1 MPRPNASDYPTYF
14 DTYIKLVSEE
24 DIMPVL
30 QSQHVDFANFIRS
43 IPESDAIV
51 LHTPYTWSIKQVIG
65 HLIDSEIV
73 FGYRALCFARGDVTA
88 LPAFDENLYVA
99 NANFNDLSIVQLADH
114 FYALRQSTICMFKKF
129 STAAWN
135 SSGQAGSGRM
145 SVSAAAYVLV
155 GHIRHHGAIIKKRLH
170 PS

>member
-1 MPRPNASDYPTYF
+1 VPRPNPSEYPSYF

-24 DIMPVL
+24 DIMSVL
-30 QSQHVDFANFIRS
+30 QHQHNDFTQFIRS
-43 IPESDAIV
+43 IPESDAVV

-65 HLIDSEIV
+65 HLIDSEMV
-73 FGYRALCFARGDVTA
+73 FDYRALCFARGDVTV

-99 NANFNDLSIVQLADH
+99 NANFNDLSIAQLADQ
-114 FYALRQSTICMFKKF
+114 FSALRQSTICMFKNF

-170 PS
+170 RS